1 MPQYVIKIETTDKDG
16 VIDTGFLTKAG
27 KTVILNSLS
36 DTIDARDSAQKWV
49 KGEYMICVL
58 QELPNV

>member
-1 MPQYVIKIETTDKDG
+1 MERYVIKIETTDKDG
-16 VIDTGFLTKAG
+16 VKDIGFLTKNG
-27 KTVILNSLS
+27 KTVLLSSLS